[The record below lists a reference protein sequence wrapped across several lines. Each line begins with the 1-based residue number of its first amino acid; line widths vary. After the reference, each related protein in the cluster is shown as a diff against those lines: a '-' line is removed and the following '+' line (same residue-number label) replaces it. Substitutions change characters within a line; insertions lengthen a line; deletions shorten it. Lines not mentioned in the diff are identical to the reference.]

1 MFHNMIEKAI
11 HKSQHCQRNWDLAKP
26 VPEEDLKIMET
37 AVTQCPSKQN
47 YAYYKP
53 YIITNR
59 EMIEKIYAN
68 TDGFGLGRTP
78 PINKKNSQV
87 LANVLVAFVYDSQIM
102 RDEKTREFNAV
113 EAHKL
118 GSETEENKRQRQI
131 ALGIAAGYLN
141 LSSTLLGYST
151 GCCTCFDKEA
161 VAKILGVEDE
171 VMLLMGVGWKD
182 ENRPRREKH
191 DEPEF
196 TFPTLSKELSAVRV
210 A

>member
-1 MFHNMIEKAI
+1 MFHKMIEKAV
-11 HKSQHCQRNWDLAKP
+11 HRSQHCQRNWDLTKE
-26 VPEEDLKIMET
+26 VPEADLQVMET

-59 EMIEKIYAN
+59 ELIEKIYSN

-87 LANVLVAFVYDSQIM
+87 LANVLVAFVSDSQVM
-102 RDEKTREFNAV
+102 RDENTRELNAV
-113 EAHKL
+113 KAKEL
-118 GSETEENKRQRQI
+118 GHETEEQVRQRQL
-131 ALGIAAGYLN
+131 AVGIAAGYLN

-151 GCCTCFDKEA
+151 GCCTCFNEKAVREA
-161 VAKILGVEDE
+161 LGVEDE

-196 TFPTLSKELSAVRV
+196 VFPTLSKSLSAVRV